1 MHNQTEQVMIKMSQH
16 ERVYI
21 VTYIARKL
29 KEHALL
35 SFIYAQNET
44 VFLSIDMT
52 ISCENKTHEL
62 RFVSFTSLMH
72 STVDD
77 IQSAKVNT
85 LTHDS
90 KSRLYHL

>member
-1 MHNQTEQVMIKMSQH
+1 MFQH
-16 ERVYI
+16 EKVYI
-21 VTYIARKL
+21 VTCVARKL

-35 SFIYAQNET
+35 SFIYAQDET
-44 VFLSIDMT
+44 VFFSIDMT
-52 ISCENKTHEL
+52 ISCENRTHEL

-77 IQSAKVNT
+77 TQSVKVNT
-85 LTHDS
+85 LTCDS